1 MSDGIHGHGTT
12 LRVKLLTNTTAVSN
26 YTTIGNVTTITGP
39 GQARD
44 PIDISTMDST
54 SKFREFI
61 PGMSDAGE
69 ITCELNYDGSA
80 AGTAN
85 ELLKGTYCGMM
96 STVTDLDWTIT
107 LPDTSKYSC
116 NGFVTG
122 LGHAIPFDDKVTQSL
137 TIKLSGVPTYTD
149 VA

>member
-1 MSDGIHGHGTT
+1 MSDGIHGHGT
-12 LRVKLLTNTTAVSN
+12 KLGVVALTNVSN
-26 YTTIGNVTTITGP
+26 ATNLTHWTTIGNITTITGP

-69 ITCELNYDGSA
+69 ITCDLNYDGTA
-80 AGTAN
+80 AGSANDLNTLYKSTA
-85 ELLKGTYCGMM
+85 
-96 STVTDLDWTIT
+96 TDLIWRVT
-107 LPDTSKYSC
+107 LPDTSYYQS

-122 LGHAIPFDDKVTQSL
+122 LGHAIPFDDKVSQSL
-137 TIKLSGVPTYTD
+137 TLKLSGVPTYTD